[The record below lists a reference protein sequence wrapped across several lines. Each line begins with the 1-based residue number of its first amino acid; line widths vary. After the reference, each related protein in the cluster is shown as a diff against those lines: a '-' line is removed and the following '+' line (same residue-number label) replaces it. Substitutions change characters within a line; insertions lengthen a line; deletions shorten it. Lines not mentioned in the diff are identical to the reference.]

1 MARKIIAGNWKMN
14 LNLAQGA
21 ALVKASD
28 DYLNANP
35 AKHIDVIVAP
45 PAHQLVQTV
54 KLSTNTKLSVVA
66 QNMCAHENGAYTGE
80 ISASMLVDA
89 GVELVIVGHS
99 ERREIFGEDDALLEA
114 KLHKA
119 LEYDLY
125 PIFCVGESLEQRQAG
140 IHFNHIEKQLEAGLK
155 NFNADQIP
163 HIILAYEPIWAIGT
177 GETASP
183 EQAQEMHAFIRKYLT
198 GKFSAT
204 VADETSILYGGSV
217 KPSNAKDLFSQPD
230 IDGGLIGGAS
240 IQIDSFLE
248 LIKIGE
254 SILR

>member
-1 MARKIIAGNWKMN
+1 MARKIVAGNWKMN
-14 LNLAQGA
+14 LNLAEGA
-21 ALVKASD
+21 ALVKAAN

-35 AKHIDVIVAP
+35 VKHIDVIVAP

-54 KLSTNTKLSVVA
+54 KLATNTKLSTVA
-66 QNMCAHENGAYTGE
+66 QNMAAHENGAYTGE

-99 ERREIFGEDDALLEA
+99 ERREIFGEDDALLEQ

-119 LEYDLY
+119 LEHGLY
-125 PIFCVGESLEQRQAG
+125 PIFCVGETLEQRKAGEHFKHIENQLQAG
-140 IHFNHIEKQLEAGLK
+140 LSKFA
-155 NFNADQIP
+155 ADQLP
-163 HIILAYEPIWAIGT
+163 QIIIAYEPIWAIGT
-177 GETASP
+177 GETASN
-183 EQAQEMHAFIRKYLT
+183 EQAQEMHAFIRKHL
-198 GKFSAT
+198 AT
-204 VADETSILYGGSV
+204 ISNAAVADEVSILYGGSV
-217 KPSNAKDLFSQPD
+217 KPANARGLFGQPD

-254 SILR
+254 DILR